1 MNSLSSQFYQAG
13 EPYAGGFFE
22 NPERGRFYRFAH
34 AQRMFWEISVMPEY
48 NGGNL
53 YPCGQQYPE
62 PLGVSPG
69 YSYTFNLFED
79 VLMRKS
85 PELLNAMK
93 AEKDLMPMVRTRHSV
108 GGNGY
113 VHSIPNY
120 KRILKEGLNS
130 YIKRIKKIKDNDLRE
145 GLLEVIEGIKIYR
158 DRSLKLLEKSN
169 APKALRDALKK
180 VPFERAET
188 LVEAVVGWNFIF
200 YMDGC
205 DNPGRLDADLFE
217 FYNGEDI
224 TALLRE
230 FFINVDNNEGYSS
243 ALGPDCNPL
252 TLQCLKAVRGLR
264 RPTMELRITQDTPEE
279 IWDASADSLMSGCG
293 QPAFYNE
300 NLYQSSLAEH
310 FPDIPKEDLLCFN
323 GGGCTETMLAGMSN
337 VGSIDAGINAALIFS
352 EFLLEN
358 LEKAASFDVFYEK
371 LIAQIQQETK
381 NVLDEVNIYR
391 KNRAKIRPQ
400 PVRTLFIDDCID
412 KETDFNAGGARY
424 GWSIVNVA
432 GLINIIDS
440 LLAIKTLV
448 FEKKEYPAV
457 DFLMLLNEQEPG
469 FLTKLR
475 SCPCFGVDDEK
486 ADSLAR
492 DFTQRIFDGFQ
503 QNTPYLGKAFLPCS
517 IQFVTYADAGKRVG
531 ATPDGRAAGEPLC
544 DSIGAVHGKDKKGV
558 TALLNSASKLPQS
571 DALGTPVLNLRLRK
585 DHIKGTLRPLILGY
599 FQQGGMQVQISCVS
613 KEDMLDALEH
623 PEKHENLIV
632 RIGGYSEYFNRLS
645 FDLKQ
650 MVIQR
655 MEHLV

>member
-1 MNSLSSQFYQAG
+1 MNTLASNFFQAG
-13 EPYAGGFFE
+13 EYYASGLFE
-22 NPERGRFYRFAH
+22 NPGRGRFYRYAR
-34 AQRMFWEISVMPEY
+34 AQRVFWENFTLPEY

-53 YPCGQQYPE
+53 YPCGGQYPQAS
-62 PLGVSPG
+62 GVTPG
-69 YSYTFNLFED
+69 YSYTFNLFD
-79 VLMRKS
+79 SILMQKS
-85 PELLNAMK
+85 PKLLDAMK
-93 AEKDLMPMVRTRHSV
+93 AEKDLLPMVKTRHSV

-120 KRILKEGLNS
+120 KRILKEGLNA
-130 YIKRIKKIKDNDLRE
+130 YMKRIKKIKDNDLRE
-145 GLLEVIEGIKIYR
+145 GLLEVTDGIKIYR
-158 DRSLKLLEKSN
+158 DRALVLLEKSS
-169 APKALRDALKK
+169 APQALCDALKK
-180 VPFERAET
+180 VPFEPAET
-188 LVEAVVGWNFIF
+188 LYEAVVGWNFIF

-230 FFINVDNNEGYSS
+230 FFINVDDNEGYSS

-252 TLQCLKAVRGLR
+252 TLQCLKAVCGLR
-264 RPTMELRITQDTPEE
+264 RPTMELRITEDTPEE

-300 NLYQSSLAEH
+300 KLYQASLAEH

-352 EFLLEN
+352 EFMPEN
-358 LEKAASFDVFYEK
+358 LEKAGSFDTFYEK
-371 LIAQIQQETK
+371 LIMQIQHETK
-381 NVLDEVNIYR
+381 TVLEEVNIYR
-391 KNRAKIRPQ
+391 ANRAGLSPQ
-400 PVRTLFIDDCID
+400 PVRTLFVDACID
-412 KETDFNAGGARY
+412 NETDFNAGGARY

-432 GLINIIDS
+432 GLINVIDS

-448 FEKKEYPAV
+448 FEKKEFTPA
-457 DFLMLLNEQEPG
+457 DFLNLLNEQDPG
-469 FLTKLR
+469 FLVRLK

-492 DFTQRIFDGFQ
+492 DFTQRVFDGFKQ
-503 QNTPYLGKAFLPCS
+503 DTPTLGKAFLPCS
-517 IQFVTYADAGKRVG
+517 IQFVTYADAGRRVG

-544 DSIGAVHGKDKKGV
+544 DSIGPVHGKDKKGV
-558 TALLNSASKLPQS
+558 TALLNSAAKLPQS

-585 DHIKGTLRPLILGY
+585 DYIKGYVKPLVLGY

-645 FDLKQ
+645 MELRQ

-655 MEHLV
+655 MEH